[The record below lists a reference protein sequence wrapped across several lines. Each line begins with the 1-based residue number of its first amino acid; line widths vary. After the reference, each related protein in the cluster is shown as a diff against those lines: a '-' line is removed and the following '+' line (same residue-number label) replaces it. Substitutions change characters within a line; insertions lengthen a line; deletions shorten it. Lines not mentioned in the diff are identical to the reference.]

1 MKNGLNM
8 RNVIAIAISLAGM
21 TMFSGCEHDPKK
33 VQATEEI
40 NETLKNTESYQKTLV
55 GGDEEGASIK
65 IQATHYENS
74 ELIRDEST
82 NFNVVYHYKP
92 VIDFIGT
99 DFVVIDVTRNK
110 TGVNP
115 EVQTLK
121 INFTVTE

>member
-1 MKNGLNM
+1 M
-8 RNVIAIAISLAGM
+8 IAIAICLAGM
-21 TMFSGCEHDPKK
+21 TMFSNCEKPSK

-40 NETLKNTESYQKTLV
+40 NETLKNAESYYKTLV

-74 ELIRDEST
+74 ELIRNEST
-82 NFNVVYHYKP
+82 NFSVVYHYEP
-92 VIDFIGT
+92 IIDFIGT
-99 DFVVIDVTRNK
+99 DFVIIEVTRNK